1 MKALKTLKLGTLF
14 LLLVILLVVAVI
26 IESAVIIVKGKEISN
41 QSIELTEKR
50 IPILNK
56 AHRLKLS
63 VVQVQQWLTDIS
75 ATRSLDGL
83 NDGFDEAEN
92 NAKQFRKLV
101 DELTALDS
109 EHAARYRAM
118 LPVFADYYK
127 AGKKMAQA
135 YIDGGPATGNKMM
148 TQFDEAAAKMTR
160 EVDAFLTDV
169 EERAMSGLLAQENS
183 AKSAEK
189 FIIFGSLII
198 LLCISFIY
206 IIMSRAL
213 AYLPKV
219 LNELQRVA
227 KGDLTASIDTSRPD
241 EIGDLMRGLDT
252 MQKQLLKML
261 SQISN
266 TTIQLSS
273 AATEMSAVTEETSNT
288 IQQQQIETNLVTSA
302 MNTMSATVQEVAS
315 NIANT
320 AQAAQKANDETGQ
333 SSKIVGKAINTI
345 EKLAEQ
351 IETTSNVIGQ
361 VEQNSNNI
369 SSVLDVIKS
378 IAEQTNLLALNA
390 AIEAARAGEQGR
402 GFAVVADEVRTL
414 ASRTQD
420 ATEEIHQMIDK
431 LQSGSQ
437 AAVNVMTQS
446 QEQTKFAVKE
456 ASAAGDSLAII
467 AGTVGEINEMSN
479 RIAATA
485 QEQSGVSEEVNHN
498 IEKINDMSAVTAAG
512 ADQAAQASQD
522 LAKMATELQDL
533 VGQFQTK
540 SI

>member
-1 MKALKTLKLGTLF
+1 MKALKTLRLGTLF
-14 LLLVILLVVAVI
+14 LLLVILLVAAVVIESTVI
-26 IESAVIIVKGKEISN
+26 IIKGKEIFA

-50 IPILNK
+50 VPILNK

-75 ATRSLDGL
+75 ATRGLDGL

-92 NAKQFRKLV
+92 NAKHFRQLV
-101 DELTALDS
+101 GELTALDS
-109 EHAARYRAM
+109 QHAERYRAM
-118 LPVFADYYK
+118 LPIFADYYK
-127 AGKKMAQA
+127 AGKLMAQA
-135 YIDGGPATGNKMM
+135 YIDDGPAAGNKMM
-148 TQFDEAAAKMTR
+148 ARFDEAAAKMTR
-160 EVDAFLTDV
+160 EVDGFLTDV
-169 EERAMSGLLAQENS
+169 EESAMSGLLAQENS
-183 AKSAEK
+183 AKSAEN
-189 FIIFGSLII
+189 FIIFGSLIV

-227 KGDLTASIDTSRPD
+227 KGDLTSTIDTSRSD
-241 EIGDLMRGLDT
+241 EIGDLMRGLET
-252 MQKQLLKML
+252 MQKQLLEML

-320 AQAAQKANDETGQ
+320 AQAANKANDETGQ
-333 SSKIVGKAINTI
+333 SSKIVGKAISTI

-437 AAVNVMTQS
+437 EAVKVMTQS
-446 QEQTKFAVKE
+446 QEQTKSAVKE
-456 ASAAGDSLAII
+456 ASAAGESLAVI

-479 RIAATA
+479 RIASTA

-498 IEKINDMSAVTAAG
+498 IEKINDMSAVTTAG

-522 LAKMATELQDL
+522 LAKMATKLQDL

-540 SI
+540 AS